1 MLIPEGTL
9 DDTGKSFN
17 TEHSRLLWSI
27 LHFAT
32 EEEQTLETFDV

>member
-1 MLIPEGTL
+1 MLIPKGTA

-17 TEHSRLLWSI
+17 IEHSSLLWTI

-32 EEEQTLETFDV
+32 EEEQTLGTFDV

>member
-1 MLIPEGTL
+1 MLIPKGTL

-17 TEHSRLLWSI
+17 IEHSSLLWGI

-32 EEEQTLETFDV
+32 EKEQTLETFDV